1 MKFFI
6 RFKNKRYLRH
16 IFSIALLISVFI
28 LFVFYYYNTTIMPTK
43 NVPVITFSENIK
55 NEVKVNYTDTDFLKG
70 VTASDVEDGDLT
82 SSIVVEQKSNI
93 FKGNMREI
101 IYAVCDSDN
110 NTTKISREIEYID
123 YKPPVI
129 EAVSDNPTIKSRKYA
144 EVLSCFRATDVID
157 GDISNKIQIENIDT
171 SGNNVTNGIFPV
183 TVSVTNSCGDVT
195 TFKQVVNI
203 IEEDDK

>member
-129 EAVSDNPTIKSRKYA
+129 EAVSDNPTIKSRKYS

-195 TFKQVVNI
+195 TFKQVVKL

>member
-1 MKFFI
+1 MNFFI
-6 RFKNKRYLRH
+6 RFRSKRYLRH

-28 LFVFYYYNTTIMPTK
+28 LFVFYYYDKTIAPTK

-55 NEVKVNYTDTDFLKG
+55 NEVSVDYTDTDFLKG
-70 VTASDVEDGDLT
+70 VSASDVEDGDLT
-82 SSIVVEQKSNI
+82 LSIVVEQKSNI

-110 NTTKISREIEYID
+110 NTTKIAREIKYTD
-123 YKPPVI
+123 YRPPLI
-129 EAVSDNPTIKSRKYA
+129 ETVSDNPTIKSRKYS

-157 GDISNKIQIENIDT
+157 GDISNKIQIDNIDT
-171 SGNNVTNGIFPV
+171 SGSNVTNGIFPV
-183 TVSVTNSCGDVT
+183 TLSVTNSCGDVT
-195 TFKQVVNI
+195 TFQQTVKL

>member
-1 MKFFI
+1 MKFFM
-6 RFKNKRYLRH
+6 RFRNKRYLRH

-28 LFVFYYYNTTIMPTK
+28 LFVFYYYDTTIVPTK

-55 NEVKVNYTDTDFLKG
+55 NEVSVDYTDIDFLKG

-82 SSIVVEQKSNI
+82 LSIVVEQKSNI

-110 NTTKISREIEYID
+110 NTTKIAREIKYTD
-123 YKPPVI
+123 YRPPVI
-129 EAVSDNPTIKSRKYA
+129 EAISDNPTIKSRKYS

-157 GDISNKIQIENIDT
+157 GDISNKIQIDNVDT
-171 SGNNVTNGIFPV
+171 SGSNVANGIFPV
-183 TVSVTNSCGDVT
+183 TLSVTNSCGDVT
-195 TFKQVVNI
+195 TLQQTVKL

>member
-195 TFKQVVNI
+195 TFKQVVKL